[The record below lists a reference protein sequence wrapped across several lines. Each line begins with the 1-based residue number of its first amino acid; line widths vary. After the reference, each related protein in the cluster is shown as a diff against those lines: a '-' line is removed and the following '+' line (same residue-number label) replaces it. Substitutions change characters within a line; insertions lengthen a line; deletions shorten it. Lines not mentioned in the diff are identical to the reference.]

1 MAVRGP
7 PAGVRE
13 GSDSN
18 PGAGLPSVGWGWDS
32 GVGGHVVLSLHAR
45 VSDHV
50 SGPHC
55 MQLPHGGHLTTRVC
69 WVGLHR
75 R

>member
-18 PGAGLPSVGWGWDS
+18 PRAGLPSVGWGWDS
-32 GVGGHVVLSLHAR
+32 GVGGHVVLSPCTGVQPCERPSL
-45 VSDHV
+45 
-50 SGPHC
+50 
-55 MQLPHGGHLTTRVC
+55 QLPHDGHLTTRVC
-69 WVGLHR
+69 WVGLR
-75 R
+75 RR